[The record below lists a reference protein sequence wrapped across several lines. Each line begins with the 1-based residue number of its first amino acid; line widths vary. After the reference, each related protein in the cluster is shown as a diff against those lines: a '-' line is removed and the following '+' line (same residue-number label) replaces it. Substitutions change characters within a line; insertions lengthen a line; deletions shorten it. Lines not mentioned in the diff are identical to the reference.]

1 MKKLYRS
8 HSNRLIGGV
17 CGGLGDYFGADPVL
31 VRLVFIMLCFLGGI
45 GLVIYLTAL
54 VIVPV
59 DQKPASTSGEGRGS
73 ARGRFWW
80 GLILV
85 LLGVFMLG
93 GAVPFMRWNWWPGTH
108 FHPSEGIP
116 VALILLGIYLLY
128 TFGRQP
134 SDDQP
139 GAERRVYRSRTDRKI
154 GGVCGGI
161 AEYLNLDPTLIRV
174 AWVLA
179 IVFYGAGLL
188 LYLILLVVIPE
199 APAET
204 LPESTGDSG

>member
-1 MKKLYRS
+1 MKRLYRS
-8 HSNRLIGGV
+8 RSDRVLGGV
-17 CGGLGDYFGADPVL
+17 CAGLGDYFGADPVL
-31 VRLVFIMLCFLGGI
+31 VRLVFIMLCFLGGT
-45 GLVIYLTAL
+45 GLVIYLAAL
-54 VIVPV
+54 VIVPL
-59 DQKPASTSGEGRGS
+59 DQEPASSTDEGRGI

-93 GAVPFMRWNWWPGTH
+93 GAVPFMGWNWWPGTR
-108 FHPSEGIP
+108 FHASQGIP
-116 VALILLGIYLLY
+116 IALILVGIYLLY

-134 SDDQP
+134 SDDTP
-139 GAERRVYRSRTDRKI
+139 GAERRVYRSRTERKI

-204 LPESTGDSG
+204 LPK